1 MAIPSRAQHVDAV
14 GEPKLDITYQGTS
27 TDPRGYVFAQIV
39 DEQRHVVLGNQVT
52 PIAIELDGLPLGL
65 ALAGGRGR
73 RHRARRALHAADRG
87 RVERR
92 RLGALRGHGR
102 SEGDPPAHA
111 VRAPV
116 ASSGHGQGFDAIYA
130 RLAAWI
136 ARQRMFFVATA
147 PSGDGGHVNVSPK
160 GPIETLR
167 VLDEHTV
174 AYLDLVGSGAETVAH
189 LQRQRADRGHAL
201 RLRGAAAHRAPARPA
216 GGCSEPGI
224 VDFPDAVVLPE
235 QRRTVIRVEV
245 QRIADSC
252 GFGVPLMAYE
262 GERPQ
267 SQAWAETKLAKGG
280 LRALEDY
287 VAEKNAVSID
297 GLPALG

>member
-1 MAIPSRAQHVDAV
+1 MAKV
-14 GEPKLDITYQGTS
+14 
-27 TDPRGYVFAQIV
+27 
-39 DEQRHVVLGNQVT
+39 
-52 PIAIELDGLPLGL
+52 
-65 ALAGGRGR
+65 
-73 RHRARRALHAADRG
+73 
-87 RVERR
+87 
-92 RLGALRGHGR
+92 
-102 SEGDPPAHA
+102 
-111 VRAPV
+111 
-116 ASSGHGQGFDAIYA
+116 FDAIDA

-189 LQRQRADRGHAL
+189 LQRQRAHRGHAL
-201 RLRGAAAHRAPARPA
+201 RLRGAAAHRAPARPRRGPRA
-216 GGCSEPGI
+216 RCRRLPRRRR
-224 VDFPDAVVLPE
+224 PLPE
-235 QRRTVIRVEV
+235 QHRTVIRVDVE
-245 QRIADSC
+245 RIADSC
-252 GFGVPLMAYE
+252 GFGVPLMTYE

-280 LRALEDY
+280 PRALDDY